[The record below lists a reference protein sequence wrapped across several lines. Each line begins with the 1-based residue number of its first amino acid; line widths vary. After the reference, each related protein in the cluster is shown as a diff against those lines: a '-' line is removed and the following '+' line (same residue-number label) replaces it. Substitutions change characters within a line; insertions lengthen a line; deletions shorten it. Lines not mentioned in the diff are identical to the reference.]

1 MRKVLKWIGI
11 VLGVLVGLIVL
22 AVVAL
27 NIAATTRL
35 NRTYDIQAEAITIP
49 DDDASLV
56 RGEYLA
62 NAFCAECHGQ
72 NLAGELMVDEAGIAT
87 VYAPNITPSK
97 AGVGDFTDADYVR
110 AMRHGIDPNGKPYM
124 IMPAEIIIHWSA
136 EDLGATIAYIK
147 TLPPDENPTPGKEVS
162 VLGRVMLSA
171 GVFGDIFPAEYV
183 EHDMVFPARPEI
195 GVNADYGAYFAAAG
209 ACTLCH
215 GDDMKGGPPPRGIPE
230 IGDVPPAL
238 QAANWSTEEFIT
250 GVTTGVKPDGSQ
262 LDPERMP
269 WELYAKFNRE
279 ELEAIHLHL
288 QTLLAQ

>member
-35 NRTYDIQAEAITIP
+35 NRTYDIEAEAITIP
-49 DDDASLV
+49 DDDASLA

-62 NAFCAECHGQ
+62 NAFCTECHGEG
-72 NLAGELMVDEAGIAT
+72 LSGELMVDEAGIAT
-87 VYAPNITPSK
+87 VYAPNITPSE
-97 AGVGDFTDADYVR
+97 AGVGDFSDADYVC

-124 IMPAEIIIHWSA
+124 IMPAEVIINWSE

-147 TLPPDENPTPGKEVS
+147 TLPPDENPTPEKEVG
-162 VLGRVMLSA
+162 VIGRVMLSA
-171 GVFGDIFPAEYV
+171 GVFGDIFPAEYI

-195 GVNADYGAYFAAAG
+195 GVNAEYGAYFAAAG
-209 ACTLCH
+209 LCTLCH
-215 GDDMKGGPPPRGIPE
+215 GDDMLGGPPPRGIPE
-230 IGDVPPAL
+230 IGEVPPAL
-238 QAANWSTEEFIT
+238 HSASWSAEEFIT
-250 GVTTGVKPDGSQ
+250 AMTTGVKPDGGQ
-262 LDPERMP
+262 LDPELMP
-269 WELYAKFNRE
+269 WELFAKFNRE
-279 ELEAIHLHL
+279 ELEAIHLYL